1 MSSLDPSMSEQIA
14 SSPITA
20 RVADLLEQTAAD
32 NVCYIKLGRGNHWWP
47 LALET
52 NTIRLGFRQ
61 FDFQLCTKGDWQ
73 AAKADYA
80 RAKPDLDAGKVTS
93 ATNQVRKFFER
104 PASTLWF
111 TLADGDI
118 WWCFAEP
125 TVIDIFDGDIAKEN
139 ETGARLRKVIDRW
152 RNTDVNGKRLRQD
165 TMTSKITKVISFQ
178 ETICEPHG
186 RADLLRIIRCQ
197 PSQEH
202 GRALETLERL
212 RQHVGD
218 ILDQLQFDEFE
229 LLVELIFSSSGWRR
243 ISSLGGNQKF
253 FDLALILPTT
263 GERCV
268 VQVKSQT
275 TPSILAEHIEQFRN
289 YTGYSRMFFAYH
301 TPTEPFANND
311 PERVTIWS
319 RYEIAKQGIRA
330 GLVEWVLER
339 TT

>member
-1 MSSLDPSMSEQIA
+1 MNLEQVTSA
-14 SSPITA
+14 FLPA
-20 RVADLLEQTAAD
+20 RVAGLLERATPE
-32 NVCYIKLGRGNHWWP
+32 NVCYIKLGRGNGWWP
-47 LALET
+47 LALQT

-61 FDFQLCTKGDWQ
+61 FDFQLCSRGEWT
-73 AAKADYA
+73 AAKSAYA
-80 RAKPDLDAGKVTS
+80 VARPELDAGKVTS

-104 PASTLWF
+104 PDTTLWF
-111 TLADGDI
+111 TLADGDV

-125 TVIDIFDGDIAKEN
+125 AVIDIFDGDVEKESQ
-139 ETGARLRKVIDRW
+139 TGARIRNAIDRW

-165 TMTSKITKVISFQ
+165 TMTTKITKVVSFQ

-186 RADLLRIIRCQ
+186 RTDLIRIIRCQ

-202 GRALETLERL
+202 DLAADTLNKL
-212 RQHVGD
+212 KHHIGD

-229 LLVELIFSSSGWRR
+229 LLIELIFSSSGWRR

-253 FDLALILPTT
+253 FDLALVLPTT
-263 GERCV
+263 GERCA

-275 TPSILAEHIEQFRN
+275 TRPIFDEHVEQFRN
-289 YTGYSRMFFAYH
+289 YSGYSRMFFAYH
-301 TPTEPFANND
+301 TPIEAFENRD
-311 PERVTIWS
+311 PERVTVWT
-319 RYEIAKQGIRA
+319 RYEIAQQVIRA

>member
-1 MSSLDPSMSEQIA
+1 MNEQIT
-14 SSPITA
+14 SSPLTA
-20 RVADLLEQTAAD
+20 RVADLLERATPD
-32 NVCYIKLGRGNHWWP
+32 DVCYIKLGRGNLWWP
-47 LALET
+47 LALRT

-61 FDFQLCTKGDWQ
+61 FDFRLCSSGEWVE
-73 AAKADYA
+73 AKAAYA
-80 RAKPDLDAGKVTS
+80 LEKPDLDAGKVTS
-93 ATNQVRKFFER
+93 ATNQARKFFGR
-104 PASTLWF
+104 PDTTLWF
-111 TLADGDI
+111 TLADGDV

-125 TVIDIFDGDIAKEN
+125 TVTDIFDGDVEKESKI
-139 ETGARLRKVIDRW
+139 GARTRAVIDQW

-165 TMTSKITKVISFQ
+165 TITTKITKVISFQ

-186 RADLLRIIRCQ
+186 RTDLLRIIRCQ
-197 PSQEH
+197 PSQDH
-202 GRALETLERL
+202 GRAVETLEQLKL
-212 RQHVGD
+212 RVGN

-253 FDLALILPTT
+253 FDLALELPTT

-275 TPSILAEHIEQFRN
+275 TRPIFNEHVEQFKS

-301 TPTEPFANND
+301 TPIEAFANSN
-311 PERVTIWS
+311 PQRVTIWT
-319 RYEIAKQGIRA
+319 RYEIAQQVIRA